1 MADIAITA
9 ANVATGASSNPTVRR
24 EYVAGA
30 TITQGQAVYLD
41 ANNKW
46 QLLDLNAA
54 ATGNG
59 ISDLR
64 GIALTAGSSGQ
75 PMSVAVE
82 DTDFTPGG
90 TLTNGS
96 AVYGS
101 NTAGGITHDI
111 PITGAYPVCLGI
123 AKSASKMVLRITAS
137 GAVI

>member
-9 ANVATGASSNPTVRR
+9 ANVKAGTTSNPTIDKS
-24 EYVAGA
+24 YNFGA
-30 TITQGQAVYLD
+30 TVTQGQAVYLD
-41 ANNKW
+41 ATNLW

-59 ISDLR
+59 ITDKR
-64 GIALTAGSSGQ
+64 GIALNGGANGQ
-75 PMSVAVE
+75 PATVLLA

-101 NTAGGITHDI
+101 TTAGGITHDV
-111 PITGAYPVCLGI
+111 PITGSYPVCLGI
-123 AKSASKMVLRITAS
+123 AKSTTKMVLNITAS
-137 GAVI
+137 GAII